1 MFTGLILAVGSITRI
16 TPHHNELHL
25 TISAGKLDVRELRV
39 GDSMAVNG
47 VCLTITAL
55 NAQGFETWISEETL
69 RVTTGL
75 NTLGSVNLELSLK
88 MGDTLGGHL
97 VIGHV
102 DAMGTVLDITEVGEC
117 KHLCVRLPQQL
128 MPFIAVKGSLC
139 LHGVSLT
146 INAVTTD
153 TVSVNLIP
161 HTLLNTTLGSLQLGD
176 TLNVEVDLIARYLV
190 RWQEYAALNAQS
202 MAQFSLSTTP
212 IDRLDLL
219 QLLQGK
225 ALL

>member
-1 MFTGLILAVGSITRI
+1 MFTGLILAVGSITHI
-16 TPHHNELHL
+16 TPHHKELHL
-25 TISAGKLDVRELRV
+25 TINAGKLDVRALRV
-39 GDSMAVNG
+39 GDSIAVNG

-55 NAQGFETWISEETL
+55 NAQGFEAWVSEETL

-75 NTLGSVNLELSLK
+75 NTLGSVNLEPSLK

-102 DAMGTVLDITEVGEC
+102 DAMGTVLDLTEMGEC
-117 KHLCVRLPQQL
+117 KHLCVRLPQPL

-146 INAVTTD
+146 INAVTAD

-176 TLNVEVDLIARYLV
+176 TLNVEVDLIARYLL
-190 RWQEYAALNAQS
+190 RWQEYATLNEQS
-202 MAQFSLSTTP
+202 PTPFALSTTP